1 MDLLLTSN
9 EAALALRVSQK
20 TVLRLIRSG
29 RLPAEKVGR
38 SWRIRASDLPCNRS
52 PGVSDVVYLD
62 DNASNPMH
70 PAVADAMT
78 AAMQNLSGNASSSH
92 AAGVLARE
100 AVEEARGQ
108 LAELLDVAPSELVF
122 TSGATESNNLFLRGF
137 PYAAGK
143 NRVIIS
149 AGEHASIS
157 EVAHELQAGGIIDL
171 SVAPLLTSGQ
181 LDLEAFK
188 ALLDDKVAVVS
199 IVGANSET
207 GVISPLAEVVDLAHG
222 VGAVVHSDVTQ
233 LAGRAGLNLADLRL
247 DAVSL
252 SAHKMNGPQ
261 GVGALFARRS
271 LLRRLR
277 SLNVGGGHESGLRS
291 GTYNTA
297 GIVGMGLAATLA
309 ASPADIEH
317 NQRMRDLLERQLT
330 AIPDVVIH
338 GAHSQ
343 RLPNTTNLHFAGA
356 PGDIVLARTPNVAAS
371 IGSACHAGALDPS
384 PTLLAMGLDRDIA
397 SSSIRFSTT
406 RFTTPTEI
414 EKASQAVVNTVLEVR
429 AQGQEVA

>member
-1 MDLLLTSN
+1 M
-9 EAALALRVSQK
+9 
-20 TVLRLIRSG
+20 
-29 RLPAEKVGR
+29 
-38 SWRIRASDLPCNRS
+38 
-52 PGVSDVVYLD
+52 SDVVYLD

-92 AAGVLARE
+92 AAGVLARK
-100 AVEEARGQ
+100 AVEDARGQ

-137 PYAAGK
+137 PYATGK
-143 NRVIIS
+143 NRVVIS

-157 EVAHELQAGGIIDL
+157 EVAHELQAEGIIDL
-171 SVAPLLTSGQ
+171 SVVPLLTSGQ
-181 LDLEAFK
+181 LDLKAFA

-233 LAGRAGLNLADLRL
+233 LAGRTNLNLADLRL

-277 SLNVGGGHESGLRS
+277 SLNVGGGHENGLRS

-309 ASPADIEH
+309 ANPADIEH
-317 NQRMRDLLERQLT
+317 NQRMRDLLQHQLT
-330 AIPDVVIH
+330 TIPDVVVH

-343 RLPNTTNLHFAGA
+343 RLPNTTNLYFAGA
-356 PGDIVLARTPNVAAS
+356 PGDIVLARTPDVAAS
-371 IGSACHAGALDPS
+371 IGSACHAGAIDPS

-406 RFTTPTEI
+406 RFTTATEI
-414 EKASQAVVNTVLEVR
+414 EKASQAVLKTVLEVR
-429 AQGQEVA
+429 AQSQEVA

>member
-1 MDLLLTSN
+1 MDPLLTSN

-52 PGVSDVVYLD
+52 PGMSDVIYLD

-92 AAGVLARE
+92 TAGVLARK
-100 AVEEARGQ
+100 AVEDARGQ

-137 PYAAGK
+137 PYANGK

-157 EVAHELQAGGIIDL
+157 EVAHELQAEGVIDL
-171 SVAPLLTSGQ
+171 SVVPLLTSGQ
-181 LDLEAFK
+181 LDLEAFA

-233 LAGRAGLNLADLRL
+233 LAGRTELNLADLRL

-277 SLNVGGGHESGLRS
+277 SLNVGGGHENGLRS

-309 ASPADIEH
+309 ANPADIEH
-317 NQRMRDLLERQLT
+317 NQRMRDLLQRQLT
-330 AIPDVVIH
+330 TIPDVVVH

-343 RLPNTTNLHFAGA
+343 RLPNTTNLYFAGA
-356 PGDIVLARTPNVAAS
+356 PGDVVLARTPDVAAS
-371 IGSACHAGALDPS
+371 IGSACHAGAIDPS

-406 RFTTPTEI
+406 RFTTATEI
-414 EKASQAVVNTVLEVR
+414 EKASQAVLKTVLEVR
-429 AQGQEVA
+429 AQSQEVA